1 MAKVIEFYVP
11 QNFKATARWVP
22 ADQRG
27 KSSRV
32 PQHSG
37 EEVSLNCSEAKEE
50 VRGSQGRRCGAC

>member
-1 MAKVIEFYVP
+1 MAKVIEFYGP

-27 KSSRV
+27 KV
-32 PQHSG
+32 IEFQHRG
-37 EEVSLNCSEAKEE
+37 EEISLSCSGAKDE

>member
-27 KSSRV
+27 KVVEFPST
-32 PQHSG
+32 P
-37 EEVSLNCSEAKEE
+37 
-50 VRGSQGRRCGAC
+50 VRKSA